1 MKRALLAALLSLLA
15 LSAGAA
21 DAPRGGFSTKSFGE
35 GGGYKHPDAATG
47 QYLEDAPRQEVPPSS
62 SIDSEPRPP
71 ETNTPASAPIA
82 RVSPV
87 APVPGRPAAPR
98 RDVAPPA
105 KAAPRV
111 SLWRGLVSPLD
122 MPSSQAGVADPDEAS
137 ERGRRDYDSHILGQY
152 DAASRPRLEGAPE
165 APMSDASS
173 VSSDAQRLFV
183 SLELDPREAGSLRD
197 AVAGL
202 GTAVGFSADARF
214 QPLSGPAGTS
224 LISGWIPAAQL
235 GLAAMQPGI
244 KRVRVETN
252 PRPSPAREISGEFL
266 VGLRLEDSSR
276 AREAVEAGVRAL
288 ASTSGFRLTR
298 VIGLETAPDGR
309 VVAVISGV
317 LPLSRLSRAM
327 GRSEVVMITP
337 LSASAASAPA
347 EEAPLSRAGG
357 FARFV
362 AERGLWLLLLTL
374 AMALPGL
381 RRAVGRALSVFVP
394 YR

>member
-122 MPSSQAGVADPDEAS
+122 MPSSQAGVADPELRATLVQRLDHAGDVPAL
-137 ERGRRDYDSHILGQY
+137 ERGGES
-152 DAASRPRLEGAPE
+152 
-165 APMSDASS
+165 
-173 VSSDAQRLFV
+173 
-183 SLELDPREAGSLRD
+183 
-197 AVAGL
+197 
-202 GTAVGFSADARF
+202 
-214 QPLSGPAGTS
+214 
-224 LISGWIPAAQL
+224 L
-235 GLAAMQPGI
+235 GLPGI
-244 KRVRVETN
+244 HVRQGIVQ
-252 PRPSPAREISGEFL
+252 
-266 VGLRLEDSSR
+266 
-276 AREAVEAGVRAL
+276 EA
-288 ASTSGFRLTR
+288 
-298 VIGLETAPDGR
+298 
-309 VVAVISGV
+309 
-317 LPLSRLSRAM
+317 
-327 GRSEVVMITP
+327 
-337 LSASAASAPA
+337 
-347 EEAPLSRAGG
+347 
-357 FARFV
+357 
-362 AERGLWLLLLTL
+362 
-374 AMALPGL
+374 
-381 RRAVGRALSVFVP
+381 
-394 YR
+394 